1 MKLHEVVFLFT
12 CVTFQF
18 FYIDLLAEHG
28 TKGTVSLGYHLD
40 IYEEDWFLFWF
51 YISENENSFIQE
63 TPIGSFLSTIWVP
76 M

>member
-40 IYEEDWFLFWF
+40 IYEEDFCEKADL
-51 YISENENSFIQE
+51 YLTYSNFI
-63 TPIGSFLSTIWVP
+63 
-76 M
+76 